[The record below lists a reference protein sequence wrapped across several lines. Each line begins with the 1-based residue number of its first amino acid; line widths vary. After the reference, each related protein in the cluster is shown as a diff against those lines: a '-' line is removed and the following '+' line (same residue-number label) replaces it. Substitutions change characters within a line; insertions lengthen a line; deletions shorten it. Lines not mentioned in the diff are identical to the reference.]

1 MSLTFVITDNISII
15 ELKKEDARDLELK
28 LNVTSKG
35 HTWNYI
41 GDALFNFHTETQ
53 IYTEA
58 YVVTTEELNFLNK
71 IIRLTKEQC
80 KNV

>member
-1 MSLTFVITDNISII
+1 MNTTFIITDNISII
-15 ELKKEDARDLELK
+15 KLTKADTWVLELK

-35 HTWNYI
+35 HTWSHI
-41 GDALFNFHTETQ
+41 GDALFNFQ
-53 IYTEA
+53 PDFYTDDF
-58 YVVTTEELNFLNK
+58 VVTTEQLAFLNK